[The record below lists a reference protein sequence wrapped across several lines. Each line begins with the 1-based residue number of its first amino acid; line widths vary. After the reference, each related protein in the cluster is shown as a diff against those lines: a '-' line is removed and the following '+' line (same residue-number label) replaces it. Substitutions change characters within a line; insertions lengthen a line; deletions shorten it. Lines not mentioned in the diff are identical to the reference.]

1 MSKSLLDKL
10 LDYYQISYEE
20 YLYITRPLNIDSFL
34 EGHSFDEVDKA
45 VDLVKSVI
53 SHHGKIKIF
62 GDYDA
67 DGIMGTSILVKMFQY
82 LDIDV
87 SYFIPTRYQDGYG
100 LNLELAKEC
109 VEKGYELVIT
119 VDNGIS
125 AFEPIEYLK
134 NNNLKTFIIDHHT
147 VQDTVPVADAIC
159 HPTYSHFGKTASSA
173 AFTAFVFSISLLG
186 RIDEYLSILASISV
200 ISDMMPLKDYNR
212 DLLRYVFKNYKVGKY
227 LPIDLLADN
236 EPLDSNVIGLKV
248 APRINSIG
256 RLVEG
261 REIDNLVEFFITDD
275 VDFILNYHSYI
286 LEMNE
291 TRKNVV
297 KEESE
302 NLDVDPSEGAIIL
315 QGNYKEG
322 VIGLIA
328 NSLVGEYHIP
338 AVVLTLAKDGTFKGS
353 ARAPEGYNIME
364 LFSQCNDLLIT
375 FGGHALAGGC
385 SLTKENY
392 EKFKERFI
400 KSVNK
405 QEIVYIPQTS
415 IDLTFAEISFENYE
429 LIESFAPF
437 GESWNAPNFKIKHIK
452 TSELF
457 FSKDSKHIITKVD
470 NNFKI
475 VGFNFSKEEVREND
489 FINIYGSL
497 RKNSFKG
504 WSFIEFVINKIEP
517 YN

>member
-1 MSKSLLDKL
+1 MSKSLLEKL
-10 LDYYQISYEE
+10 LEYYQITYEE
-20 YLYITRPLNIDSFL
+20 YLHITRPLKIDSFL
-34 EGHSFDEVDKA
+34 EGHHFKDVDKA
-45 VDLVKSVI
+45 IKLVNDVI
-53 SHHGKIKIF
+53 NNHGKIKIF

-82 LDIDV
+82 LDVDV

-100 LNLELAKEC
+100 LNVDLAKDC

-125 AFEPIEYLK
+125 AFDAIDYLK
-134 NNNLKTFIIDHHT
+134 ENGVKTFIIDHHV
-147 VQDTVPVADAIC
+147 VQETVPNADAIC
-159 HPTYSHFGKTASSA
+159 HPTYSLFGETASSA

-186 RIDEYLSILASISV
+186 RIDEYLSILASISI

-227 LPIDLLADN
+227 LPINLLADN

-256 RLVEG
+256 RLIEG
-261 REIDNLVEFFITDD
+261 REIDDLVTFFVTDD
-275 VDFILNYHSYI
+275 VDFITNYYSYI

-291 TRKNVV
+291 TRKSVV

-302 NLDVDPSEGAIIL
+302 NINVNIDDGAIIL
-315 QGNYKEG
+315 LGDYKEG
-322 VIGLIA
+322 VIGLLA
-328 NSLVGEYHIP
+328 NSLVSTYHLPTI
-338 AVVLTLAKDGTFKGS
+338 VFTEAKDGTYKGS

-364 LFSQCNDLLIT
+364 LFNGCNDLLIT

-385 SLTKENY
+385 SVNKKDFAE
-392 EKFKERFI
+392 FKNRFI
-400 KSVNK
+400 KCVK
-405 QEIVYIPQTS
+405 EHEIVYKPQVS

-429 LIESFAPF
+429 IIESFAPF
-437 GESWNAPNFKIKHIK
+437 GEGWNAPNFKIKHIK

-457 FSKDSKHIITKVD
+457 FSKDSKHIITKID

-475 VGFNFSKEEVREND
+475 VGFNFSKDEVREND
-489 FINIYGSL
+489 FINIYGTL
-497 RKNSFKG
+497 RKGSFKG